1 MSVQFFICNKQF
13 QLFLTCL
20 HYFIFLSSFFF
31 FLNLDHSFK
40 QKLKNKRMFDGSN
53 VVLLIVLIKKLSV
66 LYKDRSS
73 LLLLLLLLIFERKF
87 IYHGS
92 NSDKNKI

>member
-1 MSVQFFICNKQF
+1 MFTLLHFSQF
-13 QLFLTCL
+13 
-20 HYFIFLSSFFF
+20 FFF

-53 VVLLIVLIKKLSV
+53 VVLSIVLIKKLSV

>member
-20 HYFIFLSSFFF
+20 HYFICLGFFFLF

-73 LLLLLLLLIFERKF
+73 LLLLLLLIFERKF

>member
-1 MSVQFFICNKQF
+1 
-13 QLFLTCL
+13 
-20 HYFIFLSSFFF
+20 
-31 FLNLDHSFK
+31 
-40 QKLKNKRMFDGSN
+40 MFYGSN
-53 VVLLIVLIKKLSV
+53 VLLSILLIKKLSV

-92 NSDKNKI
+92 SSDKNKIWSSYYHMIGC